1 MKPNRLRAIRKLKAA
16 RALADMR
23 QSDLAHLSGVPS
35 AILADIESGRRK
47 ATFAM
52 TRRLVFALKEAGVK
66 FHRAGVSIDW
76 R

>member
-1 MKPNRLRAIRKLKAA
+1 MKPHRLRAIRKIKAA

-23 QSDLAHLSGVPS
+23 QSDLAHLSGVGQ

-47 ATFAM
+47 ATFQM
-52 TRRLVFALKEAGVK
+52 LRRLVRALKEAGVT